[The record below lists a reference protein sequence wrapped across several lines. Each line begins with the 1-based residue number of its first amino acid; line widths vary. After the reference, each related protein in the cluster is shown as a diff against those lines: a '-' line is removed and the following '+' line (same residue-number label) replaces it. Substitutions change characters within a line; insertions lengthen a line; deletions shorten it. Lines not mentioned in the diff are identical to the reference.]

1 MKAIQFAL
9 LIFLVFFCQH
19 VIAQRTQT
27 IRSTAS
33 RVQVETLADSTL
45 VFLFPGLVD
54 AEITLKNGRT
64 NPAKIN
70 YNILLDRMEIQTRGS
85 IFQLETNNLE
95 RIKAEGS
102 TFVFRTGKGFFE
114 VLSGSSLPLYLKRE
128 IRVTAQPV
136 RRGAYGGND
145 RASSIEVLSNFS
157 VSDGN
162 FGQTITLDNPGGQEL
177 EITLRYNEYFVLEK
191 GNQLIRLT
199 NARQLQRDFPEY
211 SHGLRDFM
219 RHENINL
226 SNRNDLLK
234 LVKFLESQ

>member
-1 MKAIQFAL
+1 MV
-9 LIFLVFFCQH
+9 VFFNQA
-19 VIAQRTQT
+19 IGQRTQT

-33 RVQVETLADSTL
+33 RVQVETLADSSL
-45 VFLFPGLVD
+45 VFLFPYLAD

-64 NPAKIN
+64 NPAKVN

-95 RIKAEGS
+95 SLKVQGA
-102 TFVFRTGKGFFE
+102 TFVFRKGKGFFE
-114 VLSGSSLPLYLKRE
+114 VIAEGKLPLLMKRE

-157 VSDGN
+157 VTDGS

-177 EITLRYNEYFVLEK
+177 EIILRYNEYFVIEK
-191 GNQLIRLT
+191 ENQLLRLT
-199 NARQLQRDFPEY
+199 TARQLQRDFPEF
-211 SHGLRDFM
+211 SAELREFI
-219 RHENINL
+219 RRENTQF
-226 SNRNDLLK
+226 SNRTDLLK
-234 LVKFLESQ
+234 LVRFIEGR